1 MPLTRWELESR
12 VPSERHFVFR
22 GGWRWPRVRRNTR
35 RIDFRTVGD
44 LKPDLQPIMWK
55 SLGVVLV
62 GLVVAL
68 AGLRLL
74 AKFMRMKN

>member
-1 MPLTRWELESR
+1 VLATPPPKHSPDR
-12 VPSERHFVFR
+12 
-22 GGWRWPRVRRNTR
+22 
-35 RIDFRTVGD
+35 FRTVGD
-44 LKPDLQPIMWK
+44 LKPDLEPIMWK

-68 AGLRLL
+68 VGLRLL